1 MCDYMDISS
10 MLNPPHEF
18 TPQIP
23 RALSS
28 VPQAHVTLAP
38 ISPEAGH
45 TSSAESQS
53 VGVQMDW
60 QRDPDTIEAGWPLRH
75 HLLSTYQG
83 PPIPLPEPPTIES
96 SDIGPLQEPEYSIWS
111 SIPGVANIP
120 VDSKSATKKRQ
131 ESRNNNAQS
140 SQRLRDKKR
149 IIAEA
154 AIKKEKEMADRI
166 KTLEETSRQK
176 DETIRQERERSRRVD
191 AEKRRVDAEN
201 ERLRR
206 ENEQLKQGK

>member
-1 MCDYMDISS
+1 MANRDPRIFFLMD
-10 MLNPPHEF
+10 PPNEF

-28 VPQAHVTLAP
+28 VTQAHVTLAP

-60 QRDPDTIEAGWPLRH
+60 QSDPITIEAGWSFHH
-75 HLLSTYQG
+75 HLTTAYQRH
-83 PPIPLPEPPTIES
+83 PLPLPEPPTIES
-96 SDIGPLQEPEYSIWS
+96 SDIRPLQEPQWSILS
-111 SIPGVANIP
+111 PLPDVDFT

-131 ESRNNNAQS
+131 GRRNNNAQS
-140 SQRLRDKKR
+140 SQRSRDRKR

-166 KTLEETSRQK
+166 KSLEETSRQK
-176 DETIRQERERSRRVD
+176 DERIRQDKAEIERL
-191 AEKRRVDAEN
+191 RRVDAEN

-206 ENEQLKQGK
+206 ENEALKQRK